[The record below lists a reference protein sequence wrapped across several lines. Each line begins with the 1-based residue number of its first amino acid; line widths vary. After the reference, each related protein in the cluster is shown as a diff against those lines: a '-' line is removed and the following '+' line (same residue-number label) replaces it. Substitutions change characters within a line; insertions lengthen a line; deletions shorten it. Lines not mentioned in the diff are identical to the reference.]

1 MSSSDASVRSA
12 AWSPSSSCSQRETS
26 AALETDSRAF
36 HSRSGDVKRDLAR
49 DRLVENAGWRVRRA
63 SFNQVTYEA
72 AALAERIKA
81 WLTA

>member
-1 MSSSDASVRSA
+1 MDFV
-12 AWSPSSSCSQRETS
+12 WPEQR
-26 AALETDSRAF
+26 LIVETDSRAF